1 MWSVNSVAICRH
13 ETRLILLNLTV
24 LAGIATVHV
33 LFAPILGQP
42 SLLFFVL
49 LVSRFVMQTAELT
62 WLQSQ
67 APKAKPELLLRYA
80 RASIWLNL
88 LFAFALSRVSGIE
101 DSHYVVLM
109 VIPVIAAAF
118 RYGAV
123 GLTLVGLSAALAT
136 FVEVRL
142 YNGTVTAGRGLEYFE
157 AASVILIYAVVAVVV
172 WLLVRQVREEQA
184 QLASNL
190 EELQLAKDRLVRE
203 EKLAAIG
210 RFASGIAHE
219 IRNPVAVILSSAE
232 MAASGRSGISREELD
247 AIVLEESRRL
257 SRLTTDFLEYA
268 RGRSPEMRST
278 ELSSLLGYVAD
289 ATRAVGS
296 EAGVA
301 VELAPIRELAVMVDP
316 FQIHQALVNLT
327 MNGISASVSGGRVT
341 IGAEER
347 EDGLSIWVENDGDA
361 IPPETIP
368 KLFEP
373 FFTTRERGTGLGL
386 PIAKAIAEAHGGDL
400 QLSRNESG
408 CVRFSIDIPR
418 CIVPRETAC
427 HES

>member
-1 MWSVNSVAICRH
+1 MWSTNSVAICRH

-33 LFAPILGQP
+33 LFAPVLGQP
-42 SLLFFVL
+42 SQLFFVL
-49 LVSRFVMQTAELT
+49 LVSRFVMLTAELT
-62 WLQSQ
+62 WMQTLAQR
-67 APKAKPELLLRYA
+67 ARPEILLRYG

-88 LFAFALSRVSGIE
+88 AFAFVLSRVSGIE

-123 GLTLVGLSAALAT
+123 GLTLVGTGAALAT
-136 FVEVRL
+136 FMEVWL
-142 YNGTVTAGRGLEYFE
+142 YYGKHPVGGGIEYFE
-157 AASVILIYAVVAVVV
+157 AASVMLIYAVVAVVV
-172 WLLVRQVREEQA
+172 WLLVRQLREEQA
-184 QLASNL
+184 QLASNI
-190 EELQLAKDRLVRE
+190 EELQSARDRLVRE

-232 MAASGRSGISREELD
+232 MAASGRGGISRDELD

-296 EAGVA
+296 EAGVN
-301 VELAPIRELAVMVDP
+301 VGLASIREQVVLLDP

-327 MNGISASVSGGRVT
+327 MNGIAACAPGGRVT
-341 IGAEER
+341 IGADER
-347 EDGLSIWVENDGDA
+347 ERDLSIWVENDGGA
-361 IPPETIP
+361 IPTETVP

-386 PIAKAIAEAHGGDL
+386 PIAKSIAQAHGGDL
-400 QLSRNESG
+400 HLSKNEPA
-408 CVRFSIDIPR
+408 CVRFSIEIPR
-418 CIVPRETAC
+418 CIIPREAAW

>member
-1 MWSVNSVAICRH
+1 MWSTNSVAICRH
-13 ETRLILLNLTV
+13 ETRLILLNLIV

-33 LFAPILGQP
+33 LFAPVLGQP
-42 SLLFFVL
+42 SQFFFVL

-62 WLQSQ
+62 WLQTLAQRS
-67 APKAKPELLLRYA
+67 KPEILLRYA

-88 LFAFALSRVSGIE
+88 VFAFVLSRVSGIE

-123 GLTLVGLSAALAT
+123 GLTLVGTGAAFAT
-136 FVEVRL
+136 FMEVWL
-142 YNGTVTAGRGLEYFE
+142 YYGRRPAGGGLEYFE

-172 WLLVRQVREEQA
+172 WLLVRQLREEHS

-190 EELQLAKDRLVRE
+190 EELQSARDRLVRE

-219 IRNPVAVILSSAE
+219 IRNPVAVILSSVE
-232 MAASGRSGISREELD
+232 MASSGRGSISRDELD

-268 RGRSPEMRST
+268 RGRSPEIRST
-278 ELSSLLGYVAD
+278 ELSSLTGYVAD

-296 EAGVA
+296 EAGVSIS
-301 VELAPIRELAVMVDP
+301 LAPIRELVVLLDP

-327 MNGISASVSGGRVT
+327 MNGISACVPGGRVT
-341 IGAEER
+341 IGADER
-347 EDGLSIWVENDGDA
+347 ERDLSIWVENEGDA
-361 IPPETIP
+361 IPPEAVP

-386 PIAKAIAEAHGGDL
+386 SIAKSIAEAHGGDL
-400 QLSRNESG
+400 QLSKNEPG
-408 CVRFSIDIPR
+408 RVRFSIEIPL
-418 CIVPRETAC
+418 CIIPRETIC
-427 HES
+427 QES

>member
-1 MWSVNSVAICRH
+1 MWSTNPVAICRH
-13 ETRLILLNLTV
+13 ESRLILLNLTV

-42 SLLFFVL
+42 SRLFFAL
-49 LVSRFVMQTAELT
+49 LVSRFAMQTAELT
-62 WLQSQ
+62 WLQSR
-67 APKAKPELLLRYA
+67 APKARPEMLLRYA

-88 LFAFALSRVSGIE
+88 LFAFVLSRVSGIE

-123 GLTLVGLSAALAT
+123 GLTLVGFSAAVAT
-136 FVEVRL
+136 FIEVRL
-142 YNGTVTAGRGLEYFE
+142 YDGVVTAGRGLEYFE

-172 WLLVRQVREEQA
+172 WLLVRQVREEQS

-190 EELQLAKDRLVRE
+190 DELQLAKDRLVRE

-232 MAASGRSGISREELD
+232 MAASGRGGISREELD

-289 ATRAVGS
+289 ATRAVGKES
-296 EAGVA
+296 GVG
-301 VELAPIRELAVMVDP
+301 VDLAPIRELSVMVDP

-327 MNGISASVSGGRVT
+327 MNGISASVSGGHVT
-341 IGAEER
+341 IGA
-347 EDGLSIWVENDGDA
+347 DASKDDLSIWVENDGDA

-386 PIAKAIAEAHGGDL
+386 PIAKAIAQAHGGDL
-400 QLSRNESG
+400 QLSSNEPG
-408 CVRFSIDIPR
+408 RVRFSIDIPR
-418 CIVPRETAC
+418 CILPREAAC
-427 HES
+427 PES